1 VPPCEVSITLSRQA
15 TEFTKKKKEIGLW
28 YYKSMGV
35 NYRKNN
41 VVSGFS
47 LAEIMIATIVMT
59 MIMATVIGFI
69 HSGAELWTRGQESIN
84 AQNYKRAVFELIKA
98 DMLKATSITDPYAS
112 ATAQITS
119 NTMHYFMDTPFGNRE
134 FIIGI
139 VGDHRLERHISGS
152 TIEEKHYNL
161 TIARHIASFS
171 ATRISTWTIKIFLEV
186 GSEPDAYGYMDTISS
201 DTMIFT
207 TPQAG

>member
-1 VPPCEVSITLSRQA
+1 M
-15 TEFTKKKKEIGLW
+15 GL
-28 YYKSMGV
+28 
-35 NYRKNN
+35 NLRKNKN
-41 VVSGFS
+41 TSGFS

-69 HSGAELWTRGQESIN
+69 HSGAELWTRGQASID

-112 ATAQITS
+112 ATAEITS

-134 FIIGI
+134 FKIGI
-139 VGDHRLERHISGS
+139 ATDNVLIRQITG
-152 TIEEKHYNL
+152 TTTEEEHYNL

-186 GSEPDAYGYMDTISS
+186 GSEPDAYGYMDTVSS

-207 TPQAG
+207 SPQAG